1 MDPHSLAEPLQPSL
15 QRQDNRAISA
25 AARVLTRGSRRN
37 RSETATLSPPPSLQ
51 LPPPPALALA
61 AVAPSQVSLQP
72 PGAAASGSA
81 AVTAAAEAAVTAA
94 RIRRCLLA
102 RAWQP
107 PKPGGIRLTRTL
119 REEYAAPWTRRLTR
133 TCTCAACR
141 APAHITF
148 DIASQDFYQGV
159 SCSYSSLRGGSPYRL
174 RACGSLYRLR
184 ACGVS

>member
-1 MDPHSLAEPLQPSL
+1 MVGSLMYIIRVGTLLPCMDPHSLAEPLQPSL
-15 QRQDNRAISA
+15 QRQDNRAIFA
-25 AARVLTRGSRRN
+25 AARVAVLTRGSRRN

-94 RIRRCLLA
+94 RIRRCLRA
-102 RAWQP
+102 RAGRL

-119 REEYAAPWTRRLTR
+119 RVSRGHAHVQ
-133 TCTCAACR
+133 R
-141 APAHITF
+141 A
-148 DIASQDFYQGV
+148 V
-159 SCSYSSLRGGSPYRL
+159 YRPTL
-174 RACGSLYRLR
+174 HST
-184 ACGVS
+184 